1 MGLVITR
8 KLAEMMRGSI
18 AVESEY
24 GRGSTFTV
32 TLVQGLVFNEDGQSA
47 VPGIGEETA
56 GLLRQFRYVN
66 PDRKKIID
74 RSWMPYATALVVDD
88 MPVNLLVAQGLLKPY
103 GIKVDTAASGKEA
116 VEKVKAV
123 NEPYHLIFMD
133 HVMPEMDGIETV
145 RIIRAWEE
153 ENRHMTPSKSGN
165 IQTEFNLTPI
175 IALTANALVGNTE
188 MFLSKG
194 FNGFLP
200 KPIDLVQL
208 DKVLNHWIKDR
219 QSPETLR
226 RAEDDRN
233 RQEAENAPLSENNS
247 SPVLPAPSANFFIPG
262 IDIKQGIAMSGG
274 TESLYYEV
282 LSTFRTDI
290 EERLPLLQ
298 TVPDKD
304 NLRSFIT
311 SVHALKSASATIG
324 AAEASTMAAELEK
337 AGRAGDMTFIEK
349 ELPVFS
355 KQLTVLAEGIRIR
368 DAAAKEHF
376 PSISHS

>member
-1 MGLVITR
+1 
-8 KLAEMMRGSI
+8 
-18 AVESEY
+18 
-24 GRGSTFTV
+24 
-32 TLVQGLVFNEDGQSA
+32 
-47 VPGIGEETA
+47 
-56 GLLRQFRYVN
+56 
-66 PDRKKIID
+66 
-74 RSWMPYATALVVDD
+74 
-88 MPVNLLVAQGLLKPY
+88 
-103 GIKVDTAASGKEA
+103 
-116 VEKVKAV
+116 
-123 NEPYHLIFMD
+123 
-133 HVMPEMDGIETV
+133 
-145 RIIRAWEE
+145 
-153 ENRHMTPSKSGN
+153 
-165 IQTEFNLTPI
+165 
-175 IALTANALVGNTE
+175 
-188 MFLSKG
+188 
-194 FNGFLP
+194 
-200 KPIDLVQL
+200 
-208 DKVLNHWIKDR
+208 
-219 QSPETLR
+219 
-226 RAEDDRN
+226 
-233 RQEAENAPLSENNS
+233 
-247 SPVLPAPSANFFIPG
+247 FFIPG

-349 ELPVFS
+349 ELPAFS